1 MTTEPPAA
9 SAWPRL
15 ARTGL
20 DRLGRHLEQQY
31 GITVT
36 AITELDLGV
45 FRVDRAR
52 GSSARGSS
60 ARASSAQGGSW
71 VARVFPAA
79 RPSAAAYGDADVL
92 RFAASRDFPAERLA
106 HPEPVSTLDDQAVLV
121 TEHVAGVRGDQRREL
136 IRSLGGLHRLGQLAA
151 DLHALPAPAPAV
163 TSSLPA
169 STAGLPASTPGVTAS
184 LPAPAPGVTAGL
196 PASAIA
202 PGASADR
209 PGGAWHHVADGPPAA
224 EIAAARQQLDAA
236 RSLVPPG
243 ELAGYDALRAGLER
257 AEDCAGLPEAL
268 IHPDFV
274 LANVI
279 ASPQRGMV
287 LVDWAGSGRGPRLW
301 SLAFLLFSVGYV
313 GPTRADRVAAGYRSV
328 LRPEPEELDRLAAAV
343 RTRPLIF
350 SVWRFCNGSQ
360 GPDAAAADAA
370 RTAALADTIAARARA
385 ILAT

>member
-60 ARASSAQGGSW
+60 ARGSSAQGGSW

-121 TEHVAGVRGDQRREL
+121 TEHVAGVRGD
-136 IRSLGGLHRLGQLAA
+136 
-151 DLHALPAPAPAV
+151 
-163 TSSLPA
+163 
-169 STAGLPASTPGVTAS
+169 
-184 LPAPAPGVTAGL
+184 
-196 PASAIA
+196 
-202 PGASADR
+202 
-209 PGGAWHHVADGPPAA
+209 
-224 EIAAARQQLDAA
+224 
-236 RSLVPPG
+236 
-243 ELAGYDALRAGLER
+243 
-257 AEDCAGLPEAL
+257 
-268 IHPDFV
+268 
-274 LANVI
+274 
-279 ASPQRGMV
+279 
-287 LVDWAGSGRGPRLW
+287 
-301 SLAFLLFSVGYV
+301 
-313 GPTRADRVAAGYRSV
+313 
-328 LRPEPEELDRLAAAV
+328 
-343 RTRPLIF
+343 
-350 SVWRFCNGSQ
+350 
-360 GPDAAAADAA
+360 
-370 RTAALADTIAARARA
+370 
-385 ILAT
+385 

>member
-45 FRVDRAR
+45 FRVDR
-52 GSSARGSS
+52 ARGSS

-163 TSSLPA
+163 TS
-169 STAGLPASTPGVTAS
+169 
-184 LPAPAPGVTAGL
+184 
-196 PASAIA
+196 
-202 PGASADR
+202 
-209 PGGAWHHVADGPPAA
+209 
-224 EIAAARQQLDAA
+224 
-236 RSLVPPG
+236 
-243 ELAGYDALRAGLER
+243 
-257 AEDCAGLPEAL
+257 
-268 IHPDFV
+268 
-274 LANVI
+274 
-279 ASPQRGMV
+279 
-287 LVDWAGSGRGPRLW
+287 
-301 SLAFLLFSVGYV
+301 
-313 GPTRADRVAAGYRSV
+313 
-328 LRPEPEELDRLAAAV
+328 
-343 RTRPLIF
+343 
-350 SVWRFCNGSQ
+350 
-360 GPDAAAADAA
+360 
-370 RTAALADTIAARARA
+370 
-385 ILAT
+385 